1 MANIADEL
9 INKLITEKKYETIQ
23 EFASISHIGQKPIA
37 IHEYSGSEIR
47 AFEQDGNINILYPEK
62 PTPIQESA
70 LAKAIKTGSI
80 FDDAEEVSRG
90 ATYVRLT
97 VIPARAFAKSN
108 FVELPKQLTTLTKAC
123 IGQMDDDGRLPCSP
137 ACIENGYNF
146 QKNMICSKV
155 DGNDHVDIVRHHLGI
170 PDSEEHLPKC
180 IATDSYECHKGLDKM
195 RPFNPED
202 SIEEEDYE
210 EIDPTKEASD
220 IVEQIE
226 KSKLSE
232 DSEKLPSNLDDNED
246 EDDITDDITVD
257 DPDNEDIK
265 DDDDDND
272 DDEDEDN
279 DEDDDVENDD
289 EDTDD
294 DEDDDDKD
302 DEDDEEKTIQE
313 SGPILTFP
321 KNIKKKYNKLLSDL
335 SPELSKLISLYES
348 DRLTR
353 GKIISMYK
361 SSEFKYSTRTK
372 LSDSYSIDI
381 PRNVETDTIEM
392 LRLRIAQE
400 YSDGIIRKKRYSSK
414 FSSHELSEI
423 KNIETSVNEMID
435 DITSVLNDGDASD
448 KLIKN
453 LIKNARS
460 VQSSIAVITGN
471 GISSM
476 PRYAKAD
483 NEDGDVVEEGFLSR
497 RPKKL
502 KPLPAREIIS
512 YITVEL
518 NAIRDSNDQAMLSGY
533 TCSKLELVD
542 FYINCLDTQD
552 DRYVVP
558 HNRAYLVQFQ
568 NDLNRLLTQILAI
581 KPVKKQDR
589 VWKVNVTYPEDWR
602 M

>member
-9 INKLITEKKYETIQ
+9 INKLITEKKYATIQ
-23 EFASISHIGQKPIA
+23 EFASISHIGQKPIT

-62 PTPIQESA
+62 PTLVQESA

-195 RPFNPED
+195 KPFNPED

-257 DPDNEDIK
+257 DPDNEDTK

-272 DDEDEDN
+272 DEDTDEDKDN
-279 DEDDDVENDD
+279 DEDDE
-289 EDTDD
+289 DD
-294 DEDDDDKD
+294 DEDDE
-302 DEDDEEKTIQE
+302 DEDDDNEEKTIQE

-361 SSEFKYSTRTK
+361 SSEFEYSTRTK
-372 LSDSYSIDI
+372 LSDSYSIDMPNKI
-381 PRNVETDTIEM
+381 KTDTTEM
-392 LRLRIAQE
+392 LRLRISKE
-400 YSDGIIRKKRYSSK
+400 YSNGIIRKKRYSSK

-423 KNIETSVNEMID
+423 KNIETSVSEMID

-483 NEDGDVVEEGFLSR
+483 NDSDDVIEEGFLSR

>member
-108 FVELPKQLTTLTKAC
+108 FVELPRQLTTLTKAC

-170 PDSEEHLPKC
+170 PDSEDCLPKC

-195 RPFNPED
+195 KPFNPED
-202 SIEEEDYE
+202 SIEEDDYE
-210 EIDPTKEASD
+210 EIDPTKEASE

-257 DPDNEDIK
+257 DPDNEDVK

-272 DDEDEDN
+272 DEDEDDK
-279 DEDDDVENDD
+279 DEDDVEDDD
-289 EDTDD
+289 EDTDN
-294 DEDDDDKD
+294 

-313 SGPILTFP
+313 SGPVLTLP
-321 KNIKKKYNKLLSDL
+321 KNVKKKYNRLLSDL
-335 SPELSKLISLYES
+335 SLELNKLISLYES

-361 SSEFKYSTRTK
+361 SSEFEYSTRTK
-372 LSDSYSIDI
+372 LSDSYSIDM
-381 PRNVETDTIEM
+381 PNKVKTDTSEM
-392 LRLRIAQE
+392 RRLRIAKE
-400 YSDGIIRKKRYSSK
+400 YSNGIIRKKRYSSK

-423 KNIETSVNEMID
+423 KNIESSVSEMID
-435 DITSVLNDGDASD
+435 DITSVLNDGDAFD

-460 VQSSIAVITGN
+460 TQSSIAVITGN

-476 PRYAKAD
+476 SRYAKAD
-483 NEDGDVVEEGFLSR
+483 NDSDGDVIEEGFLSR

>member
-23 EFASISHIGQKPIA
+23 EFASISHIGQKPIT

-62 PTPIQESA
+62 PTLVQENA
-70 LAKAIKTGSI
+70 LAKALKTGSI

-108 FVELPKQLTTLTKAC
+108 FVELPRQLTTLTKAC

-195 RPFNPED
+195 KPFNPED
-202 SIEEEDYE
+202 SIEKDDYE
-210 EIDPTKEASD
+210 EIDPTKEASE

-232 DSEKLPSNLDDNED
+232 DSEKLPSDLNDNED

-257 DPDNEDIK
+257 DPDNEDVK
-265 DDDDDND
+265 DDDDEDT
-272 DDEDEDN
+272 DEDN
-279 DEDDDVENDD
+279 DEDDEDDEDDDVEDDD

-294 DEDDDDKD
+294 EDDDD
-302 DEDDEEKTIQE
+302 DEKEKTIQE
-313 SGPILTFP
+313 SGPILTLP
-321 KNIKKKYNKLLSDL
+321 RNIKKKYNRLLSDL
-335 SPELSKLISLYES
+335 SPEISKLISLYES

-353 GKIISMYK
+353 GKIISMYR
-361 SSEFKYSTRTK
+361 SNEFQYSTRTK

-381 PRNVETDTIEM
+381 PRNVKTDTSEM

-400 YSDGIIRKKRYSSK
+400 YSNGIIRKKRYSSK

-423 KNIETSVNEMID
+423 KNIETSVSEMID
-435 DITSVLNDGDASD
+435 DITSVLNDGDASE

-460 VQSSIAVITGN
+460 TQSSIAVITGN
-471 GISSM
+471 GVSSM
-476 PRYAKAD
+476 SRYAKAD
-483 NEDGDVVEEGFLSR
+483 NDNDDVIEEGFLSR

>member
-9 INKLITEKKYETIQ
+9 INKLITEKKYATIQ
-23 EFASISHIGQKPIA
+23 EFASISHIGQKPIT

-62 PTPIQESA
+62 PTLVQESA

-195 RPFNPED
+195 KPFNPED
-202 SIEEEDYE
+202 SIEKDDYE
-210 EIDPTKEASD
+210 EIDPTKEASE

-257 DPDNEDIK
+257 DPDNEDTK

-272 DDEDEDN
+272 DEDTDEDKDN
-279 DEDDDVENDD
+279 DEDDE
-289 EDTDD
+289 DD
-294 DEDDDDKD
+294 DEDDE
-302 DEDDEEKTIQE
+302 DEDDDNEEKTIQE

-361 SSEFKYSTRTK
+361 SSEFEYSTRTK
-372 LSDSYSIDI
+372 LSDSYSIDMPNKI
-381 PRNVETDTIEM
+381 KTDTTEM
-392 LRLRIAQE
+392 LRLRISKE
-400 YSDGIIRKKRYSSK
+400 YSNGIIRKKRYSSK

-423 KNIETSVNEMID
+423 KNIETSVSEMID

-483 NEDGDVVEEGFLSR
+483 NDSDDVIEEGFLSR

>member
-9 INKLITEKKYETIQ
+9 INKLITEKKYATIQ
-23 EFASISHIGQKPIA
+23 EFASISHIGQKPIT

-62 PTPIQESA
+62 PTLVQESA

-195 RPFNPED
+195 KPFNPED

-210 EIDPTKEASD
+210 EIDPTKEASE

-257 DPDNEDIK
+257 DPDNEDTK

-272 DDEDEDN
+272 DEDTDEDKDN
-279 DEDDDVENDD
+279 DEDDE
-289 EDTDD
+289 DD
-294 DEDDDDKD
+294 DEDDE
-302 DEDDEEKTIQE
+302 DEDDDNEEKTIQE

-361 SSEFKYSTRTK
+361 SSEFEYSTRTK
-372 LSDSYSIDI
+372 LSDSYSIDMPNKI
-381 PRNVETDTIEM
+381 KTDTTEM
-392 LRLRIAQE
+392 LRLRISKE
-400 YSDGIIRKKRYSSK
+400 YSNGIIRKKRYSSK

-423 KNIETSVNEMID
+423 KNIETSVSEMID

-483 NEDGDVVEEGFLSR
+483 NDSDDVIEEGFLSR